1 VYRSGAGHPRQAATS
16 PDRDSEALQARGPPK
31 RGGASVGGRNR
42 SAIHNCGL
50 PCGRIR
56 VRRADI
62 QVNDAIDLWQR
73 CTETL
78 REQVPEAVWQT
89 SLVNVSPNRVEDHDL
104 VLNVPG
110 SVLRDRIE
118 ARYLDLIAAAASE
131 VAEHPVRVILEV
143 GPVDNPVDTLF
154 SQSPYSSSSYAT
166 EAPSR
171 VTSRRATSTSS
182 DREPR
187 RFVPVGPEPRGEDPS
202 EGVLP
207 GMSSTSVASGAA
219 AARSKSVPGIDPH
232 DTFDAFVI
240 GSSNRFAHAA
250 ALSVAE
256 DPGHN
261 YNPLFIHGGAG
272 LGKTHLLHAIGNYV
286 CSNFSRHR
294 VKYITTEAFMN
305 EFVYAIR
312 SNSTMEFKR
321 RYREE
326 CDVLL
331 VDDVQFMAGK
341 EQLQEEFFH
350 TFNQLFGA
358 KKQIVITSDR
368 PPKLIAT
375 LEDRLRSRFASGLT
389 TDVQPPELE
398 TRLAI
403 LLKRVED
410 ESLYVGHDV
419 LELIA
424 THVKDNIREL
434 DGALT
439 RVAAYGALYGH
450 KVTREMAESVLSD
463 IIGSS
468 KPRTITVKEIMDV
481 TAETF
486 GVTVEELI
494 GPSRRRPLVAAR
506 QICMYVV
513 REMLPD
519 TSFPTI
525 AREFGDRDHT
535 TVMHAVKKIRGLMD
549 KRLPVY
555 EQTTELMRR
564 IRAGE

>member
-1 VYRSGAGHPRQAATS
+1 MDYSRYEGPRS
-16 PDRDSEALQARGPPK
+16 
-31 RGGASVGGRNR
+31 
-42 SAIHNCGL
+42 
-50 PCGRIR
+50 
-56 VRRADI
+56 
-62 QVNDAIDLWQR
+62 QVNDSIDLWRR
-73 CTETL
+73 CSETL
-78 REQVPEAVWQT
+78 RGQIPGAAWQT
-89 SLVNVSPNRVEDHDL
+89 SLANLSPCEADDDTL
-104 VLNVPG
+104 VLAVPG
-110 SVLRDRIE
+110 RLLRDRIE
-118 ARYLDLIAAAASE
+118 SRYLPLISAAVAEAAGHPVEVRLE
-131 VAEHPVRVILEV
+131 VADVKHEHASFWTDDEP
-143 GPVDNPVDTLF
+143 GPDEPGSETGRTTRIDQGFPGVASTGRGRPRT
-154 SQSPYSSSSYAT
+154 ST
-166 EAPSR
+166 APSE
-171 VTSRRATSTSS
+171 
-182 DREPR
+182 DPR
-187 RFVPVGPEPRGEDPS
+187 RLTPVAPESRGH
-202 EGVLP
+202 L
-207 GMSSTSVASGAA
+207 SGHGRA
-219 AARSKSVPGIDPH
+219 KSVPGIDPR

-261 YNPLFIHGGAG
+261 YNPLFIHGHAG

-286 CSNFSRHR
+286 CSNFTRHR

-331 VDDVQFMAGK
+331 IDDVQFMAGK

-350 TFNQLFGA
+350 TFNQLFSA
-358 KKQIVITSDR
+358 SKQIVITSDR
-368 PPKLIAT
+368 PPKNIAT

-398 TRLAI
+398 TRMAI

-410 ESLYVGHDV
+410 ESLFVEHDV

-434 DGALT
+434 EGALT
-439 RVAAYGALYGH
+439 RVAAYGNLYGE
-450 KVTREMAESVLSD
+450 KVTREMAERVLSD

-486 GVTVEELI
+486 GISVEELV

-519 TSFPTI
+519 TSFPAI

-535 TVMHAVKKIRGLMD
+535 TVMHAVKKIKGLMD

>member
-1 VYRSGAGHPRQAATS
+1 
-16 PDRDSEALQARGPPK
+16 
-31 RGGASVGGRNR
+31 
-42 SAIHNCGL
+42 
-50 PCGRIR
+50 
-56 VRRADI
+56 
-62 QVNDAIDLWQR
+62 VNDAIDLWRR
-73 CTETL
+73 CSETL
-78 REQVPEAVWQT
+78 RDQVPEAVWQT
-89 SLVNVSPNRVEDHDL
+89 SLVNVSPSRADDHSL

-118 ARYLDLIAAAASE
+118 ARYLGLISEAASKA
-131 VAEHPVRVILEV
+131 AEHPVEVILEV
-143 GPVDNPVDTLF
+143 VSVDNPVDTLF
-154 SQSPYSSSSYAT
+154 TESPGYGSQSTGTGTHQTY
-166 EAPSR
+166 
-171 VTSRRATSTSS
+171 TSPDRRRGSATSS
-182 DREPR
+182 DDEPR
-187 RFVPVGPEPRGEDPS
+187 RFVPVGPEQQGTSSQGAHPGVGDRGQGS
-202 EGVLP
+202 P
-207 GMSSTSVASGAA
+207 GEQAQ
-219 AARSKSVPGIDPH
+219 SKSVPGIDPR

-286 CSNFSRHR
+286 CSNFPRHR

-375 LEDRLRSRFASGLT
+375 LEDRLRSRFASGLS

-410 ESLYVGHDV
+410 ESLFVGHDV

-439 RVAAYGALYGH
+439 RVAAYGALYGK

-486 GVTVEELI
+486 GVTVEELV

-519 TSFPTI
+519 TSFPAI

-535 TVMHAVKKIRGLMD
+535 TVMHAVKKIKGLMD